1 MILLRT
7 TAVTIRSRTLLI
19 AVVGS
24 AACGDG
30 SILTDPQP
38 PEAGVTTVEVV
49 AGSGQRIWSGR
60 RSAVPFRI
68 RALDGSGAPVPDAE
82 VTFRVTGSGGG
93 DPSQPVALTDPGG
106 YAESWLYRTWKGEGT
121 MIAEAGVGRA
131 ELPFVVDPAAGE
143 IRFLPG
149 TGEVALPGYAHPDSV
164 LTVLVSDTEGQP
176 LAGHEVWFVAP
187 GLLSQPA
194 DTTDEDGTA
203 SVRLRRTR
211 LAAGGGDVYAFILA
225 FPGLLAHDARPLAA
239 PAERVVLVS
248 VDGLRAD
255 AAERWSAPTL
265 LRLASEGASQQ
276 RASAVSPSLTTPGH
290 LSLLSGV
297 GPEAHGVYGE
307 ALEFTPEMAE
317 LEPVFKYAAQRGRKA
332 LAFVSDEGPLAEFET
347 ALACRLAFGLDSL
360 YLTAPSAVDVVAAAA
375 PALADPTVDLIF
387 LHLPDPDV
395 AGHRFGF
402 GSPQYGAAVR
412 DVDSALE
419 GLRATLSESAGSL
432 LVITSDHGGG
442 GAWGPYQHGSTSA
455 EDMEVPLLLW
465 GSRVVP
471 GELAGATVLDVA
483 PTVLWALGI
492 SPPSSYEG
500 RVLLEGF
507 R

>member
-1 MILLRT
+1 
-7 TAVTIRSRTLLI
+7 
-19 AVVGS
+19 
-24 AACGDG
+24 
-30 SILTDPQP
+30 
-38 PEAGVTTVEVV
+38 
-49 AGSGQRIWSGR
+49 
-60 RSAVPFRI
+60 
-68 RALDGSGAPVPDAE
+68 
-82 VTFRVTGSGGG
+82 
-93 DPSQPVALTDPGG
+93 
-106 YAESWLYRTWKGEGT
+106 
-121 MIAEAGVGRA
+121 MIAEAGDGRA
-131 ELPFVVDPAAGE
+131 ELPFVVDPAAGK

-149 TGEVALPGYAHPDSV
+149 TGEVALPGHAHPDSV

-225 FPGLLAHDARPLAA
+225 FPELLAHDARPLAA

-265 LRLASEGASQQ
+265 LRLASEGASQR

-332 LAFVSDEGPLAEFET
+332 LAFVSGEGPLAEFET

-360 YLTAPSAVDVVAAAA
+360 YLTAPTAADVVAAAA

-395 AGHRFGF
+395 AGHRYGF

-419 GLRATLSESAGSL
+419 GLSSTLSESAGGL

-442 GAWGPYQHGSTSA
+442 GAWGPYQHGSTFGGGHGGAVAPVGQPRRTGRSGRGDHPRRGPHRA
-455 EDMEVPLLLW
+455 VGPRNFTTQLVRGSGTAGGVPLML
-465 GSRVVP
+465 S
-471 GELAGATVLDVA
+471 
-483 PTVLWALGI
+483 
-492 SPPSSYEG
+492 
-500 RVLLEGF
+500 
-507 R
+507 